1 MYIELVDKIIK
12 IPPTK
17 KYLVVGED
25 NSQEFI
31 FKIPKKLITSDEKQ
45 SKVFLLWKLNENEL
59 VENELN
65 YLMSDFEFI
74 YFKKN
79 FTLEQTTE
87 EGTLAIQIKI
97 VKNIKTI
104 SEDIDK
110 EMSVPSDYEE
120 DGFWYSFQNSF
131 IITPKLQ

>member
-31 FKIPKKLITSDEKQ
+31 FKIPKKLTTSDEKQ

-59 VENELN
+59 VEDELN

-97 VKNIKTI
+97 IKNIETT

-110 EMSVPSDYEE
+110 EMFVPSDYEE
-120 DGFWYSFQNSF
+120 NGLWYSFKNLF
-131 IITPKLQ
+131 IIAPKLQ

>member
-17 KYLVVGED
+17 KYLVAGED
-25 NSQEFI
+25 NPQEFI

-59 VENELN
+59 VEEELN
-65 YLMSDFEFI
+65 YLMSDFEFV

-97 VKNIKTI
+97 VKNIETI

-110 EMSVPSDYEE
+110 EMFVPSDYEE
-120 DGFWYSFQNSF
+120 NGLWYSFKNSF
-131 IITPKLQ
+131 IIAPKLQ

>member
-17 KYLVVGED
+17 KYLVAGED
-25 NSQEFI
+25 NPQEFI

-59 VENELN
+59 VEEELN
-65 YLMSDFEFI
+65 YLMSDFEFV

-97 VKNIKTI
+97 IKNIETT

-110 EMSVPSDYEE
+110 EMFVPSDYEE
-120 DGFWYSFQNSF
+120 NGLWYSFKNSF
-131 IITPKLQ
+131 IIAPKLQ

>member
-25 NSQEFI
+25 NPQEFI

-59 VENELN
+59 VEDELN
-65 YLMSDFEFI
+65 YLMNDFEFI

-97 VKNIKTI
+97 VKNIETI

-120 DGFWYSFQNSF
+120 NGFWYSFQNSF

>member
-17 KYLVVGED
+17 KYLVAGED
-25 NSQEFI
+25 NPQEFI

-59 VENELN
+59 VEEELN
-65 YLMSDFEFI
+65 YLMSDFEFV

-97 VKNIKTI
+97 IKNIETT
-104 SEDIDK
+104 SGDIDK
-110 EMSVPSDYEE
+110 EMFVPSDYEE
-120 DGFWYSFQNSF
+120 NGLWYSFKNSF
-131 IITPKLQ
+131 IIAPKLQ

>member
-59 VENELN
+59 VEDELN

-120 DGFWYSFQNSF
+120 NGFWYSFQNSF
-131 IITPKLQ
+131 IIIPKLQ

>member
-25 NSQEFI
+25 NPQEFI
-31 FKIPKKLITSDEKQ
+31 FKIPKKLITNDEKQ

-59 VENELN
+59 VEEELN
-65 YLMSDFEFI
+65 YLISDFEFV

-97 VKNIKTI
+97 IKNIETT

-110 EMSVPSDYEE
+110 EMFVPSGYEE
-120 DGFWYSFQNSF
+120 NGLWYSFKNLF
-131 IITPKLQ
+131 IIAPKLQ